1 MNLTHVT
8 AVALSLAAATALSGQ
23 QTQKP
28 TFVSRIDLVTLDV
41 VVRDKQ
47 GLFVPDLT
55 MDDFIV
61 LEDGVRQS
69 LADYRAHRAGRE
81 VSGLASTASAAPEGM
96 VLPPSRPASDM
107 AGRLFVIFIDDL
119 HLQAGETPRVRSLL
133 TQITDRLIHDGDL
146 FTVVS
151 TGPSSIEQQLTYD
164 RTRLTESIKKVMGGG
179 MTPQEI
185 LLAPNSTNG
194 PQELRHRMHVA
205 LATAY
210 DLLKQLEPFND
221 RRKAFIY
228 VSSGYDF
235 NPFTDSRWKLEQER
249 FAGPQRDANGNPL
262 LETGIRSRERDTM
275 NPFETGSQA
284 FAQADLVAQVAEL
297 GRAANRAN
305 TTLYTIDPRGL
316 IAGPDINQDLTTS
329 EWRSHVTTQTDSLK
343 SIAELTGGVCLCN
356 TNDFE
361 KGIERIDNETSD
373 YYILRYYSSN
383 PDPLRKVRKIEVKA
397 RRPGLTVFHRS
408 ERALPYR

>member
-1 MNLTHVT
+1 MTLTHLT
-8 AVALSLAAATALSGQ
+8 AVTLSLAAVAAMSGQ
-23 QTQKP
+23 QPQKP
-28 TFVSRIDLVTLDV
+28 TFTSRVDVVTLDV

-47 GLFVPDLT
+47 KQFVPDLK
-55 MDDFIV
+55 MSDFIV
-61 LEDGVRQS
+61 LEDGVEQK
-69 LADYRAHRAGRE
+69 LADFRPFRGGRDTS
-81 VSGLASTASAAPEGM
+81 VLASTTGAAPEGM
-96 VLPPSRPASDM
+96 VLPPSRPAADM
-107 AGRLFVIFIDDL
+107 AGRLFIIFIDDL
-119 HLQAGETPRVRSLL
+119 HLQAGETPRVRNLL
-133 TQITDRLIHDGDL
+133 TQITNRLIHEGDL

-164 RTRLTESIKKVMGGG
+164 RTRLTEAIKKVMGAG

-210 DLLKQLEPFND
+210 DLLRQLERFND

-249 FAGPQRDANGNPL
+249 FAGPQRDADGNPL
-262 LETGIRSRERDTM
+262 LETGIRSRERDAM
-275 NPFETGSQA
+275 NPFEMGSQA
-284 FAQADLVAQVAEL
+284 FALADLVAQVAEL

-305 TTLYTIDPRGL
+305 TTFYTIDPRGL
-316 IAGPDINQDLTTS
+316 IAGPDINEDLTTA
-329 EWRSHVTTQTDSLK
+329 EWRNHVNTQMDSIK
-343 SIAELTGGVCLCN
+343 SIAELTGGFCLCN
-356 TNDFE
+356 SNDID
-361 KGIERIDNETSD
+361 KGIERIDNDTSD

-383 PDPLRKVRKIEVKA
+383 PDPLRKVRKTEVKVK
-397 RRPGLTVFHRS
+397 REGLTVFYRA